1 MHHSYKHTGLSFYT
15 QWMQRGLGQ
24 ISLENL
30 DNLNFLNVQKSVK
43 IINKSPAF
51 ILKYKQ
57 KAIKKESKSKQKTS
71 EKQTKSRKKQK
82 KSRKKVN
89 KK

>member
-15 QWMQRGLGQ
+15 QWMQGGWVR
-24 ISLENL
+24 SVSSNL

-57 KAIKKESKSKQKTS
+57 KAIKKESKSKQKTN
-71 EKQTKSRKKQK
+71 EKQ
-82 KSRKKVN
+82 KKVN